1 MSWENEVCPCGG
13 RKARETM
20 LCERC
25 REALADTYEM
35 AVFSDET
42 ADHGQRRAA
51 AIRLLSM
58 ARRRKQ
64 EAHR

>member
-58 ARRRKQ
+58 ARRREQ
-64 EAHR
+64 EAVR